1 MADRPHPGSDEWA
14 RQLLAEH
21 GYDLEQPP
29 RPPGTT
35 REQVVAA
42 YSEQVARLRAERD
55 AAVAELAETMAELR
69 AALRMGPE
77 QGRAEVVVV
86 VRALAGR
93 AGR

>member
-29 RPPGTT
+29 RPPGATV
-35 REQVVAA
+35 EHVAAA

-77 QGRAEVVVV
+77 QGPAEVVALA
-86 VRALAGR
+86 RALAGR
-93 AGR
+93 AQR

>member
-14 RQLLAEH
+14 RQLLGEH
-21 GYDLEQPP
+21 GYDREQPP
-29 RPPGTT
+29 RPPGATG
-35 REQVVAA
+35 EQVIAA

-69 AALRMGPE
+69 AALRMTPE
-77 QGRAEVVVV
+77 QGRAEVVSVA
-86 VRALAGR
+86 RALAGR